1 MTTAPTNTLVTLHAA
16 LSEAKQFIAGFEDD
30 ASQDPP
36 VTTLLA
42 NLRAQLAVTEG
53 AIRTQAACNAKA
65 AADLLL
71 RGQKAVGAP
80 C

>member
-1 MTTAPTNTLVTLHAA
+1 MTTTTISPLVALHAT
-16 LSEAKQFIAGFEDD
+16 LTEAEQFIAGFEDD

-42 NLRAQLAVTEG
+42 NLRAQITVTEV
-53 AIRTQAACNAKA
+53 AIHAEAARNAKA

-71 RGQKAVGAP
+71 RGQKAGGTR
-80 C
+80 

>member
-1 MTTAPTNTLVTLHAA
+1 MTGAAISPLVALHAT
-16 LSEAKQFIAGFEDD
+16 LTEAEQFVAGFEDD

-42 NLRAQLAVTEG
+42 NLRAQITVTEV
-53 AIRTQAACNAKA
+53 AISAEAARNAKA

-71 RGQKAVGAP
+71 RGEKAGGVA
-80 C
+80 